1 MALLDVFDPRGVYNV
16 DLEKLQA
23 DVGSDVLVVGRSS
36 KVDIT
41 LDDDNVSRRHAELS
55 LVAHQ
60 WAIEDLGST
69 NGTSVNGDVLI
80 GRRVLRDGD
89 ELRLGSTT
97 IGFRDYADAGSST
110 GKASPAPEITPGE
123 RKVLVAL
130 CRPFF
135 SQGRLKRAAPRKQ
148 VAAELFTGEPA
159 VQQHLLHLYDKFGI
173 EGDRGERRDL
183 LAEAV
188 IDKGVV
194 TRRDYVKDTDDLT
207 SG

>member
-1 MALLDVFDPRGVYNV
+1 MALLDVFDVRGSYKV
-16 DLEKLQA
+16 DLERMQA
-23 DVGSDVLVVGRSS
+23 DVGSAVLVLGRSS
-36 KVDIT
+36 QVDIT
-41 LDDDNVSRRHAELS
+41 IDDDNVSRRHAQLT
-55 LVAHQ
+55 LVANQ

-69 NGTSVNGDVLI
+69 NGTSLNGDVLI

-89 ELRLGSTT
+89 DLRVGSTT
-97 IGFRDYADAGSST
+97 IGFRDYGDAGSST
-110 GKASPAPEITPGE
+110 GKAGPVPEITPGE

-135 SQGRLKRAAPRKQ
+135 SHGRRKQAATRKQ
-148 VAAELFTGEPA
+148 VAADLFTGEAA

-173 EGDRGERRDL
+173 EGERGERRDL
-183 LAEAV
+183 LAEMV

-194 TRRDYVKDTDDLT
+194 ARRDYIKEPDDLT